1 MYIDGE
7 VRGCTPNRV
16 WVHYIDH
23 RNNSIAI
30 RSKTVV
36 RLFRML
42 EHTITKT
49 GNFED
54 YEKELFRDERED

>member
-1 MYIDGE
+1 
-7 VRGCTPNRV
+7 
-16 WVHYIDH
+16 
-23 RNNSIAI
+23 
-30 RSKTVV
+30 
-36 RLFRML
+36 ML